1 MARTEVLREDSL
13 VAIMLI
19 DASMVDSS
27 LVQCN
32 PMLDLGSGKPDEEF
46 RHSIERLSSILCL

>member
-1 MARTEVLREDSL
+1 MARAEVVQEDAL

-32 PMLDLGSGKPDEEF
+32 AMLDTRNGRPEEEF
-46 RHSIERLSSILCL
+46 KQSIERLSSILCL